1 MHLWYASDNT
11 TFKQY
16 GWRYGDEE
24 WDYQEEWKNL
34 NGHAGV
40 GCYSWGEGTVT
51 YAMFVDLKNTV
62 NFYWKDTNSNMTA
75 TDDHPINEWTNCKLT
90 FILTHTTPATLT
102 HNPFTASISI
112 PNVNPATSLGYTNY
126 FYAQMASNEIMGY
139 NISWNAENT
148 SIVSRDTFTIGGDPG
163 LPGTHLSV
171 TALPNQSGGDDIN
184 VFYQTVGD
192 DVTEYTRNLEV
203 GQWSKVNI
211 LIPDM

>member
-1 MHLWYASDNT
+1 MHLWYASTNT

-16 GWRYGDEE
+16 GWRYGDDD
-24 WDYQEEWKNL
+24 WTYQQDWNNL

-62 NFYWKDTNSNMTA
+62 NFYWKDTNTNVTG
-75 TDDHPINEWTNCKLT
+75 TDDHPINEWTNCKQTSLAMMYSSNANSHS
-90 FILTHTTPATLT
+90 L
-102 HNPFTASISI
+102 TASISI

-126 FYAQMASNEIMGY
+126 FYAQMDNNEINGY
-139 NISWNAENT
+139 NISWDAENT
-148 SIVSRDTFTIGGDPG
+148 SFVDQDMFTVGGDPG

-192 DVTEYTRNLEV
+192 DVTEYTRDLKV
-203 GQWSKVNI
+203 GQWSGVNI
-211 LIPDM
+211 RIPDV